1 MPRGARSLFPLLV
14 AAALA
19 TTLTAAHAQSD
30 AAPDWTETKGLLSA
44 SRVWISPGR
53 AEGLRTQPV
62 ETHEV
67 RVDWTA
73 AVDLE
78 DGTTQAERASL
89 LDATA
94 LALMA
99 PGTRPQ
105 VRPEAGAAAP
115 PAARDETSVRYR
127 IEARITEVWRPYR
140 LVNVVLAV
148 LPWPLAP
155 LFSQGGAATEMTLV
169 DTADDTLPIARFE
182 CRRHAGVLQ
191 FYNAF
196 WRVAHTR
203 AALTD
208 CAREFHAALRR
219 APVSP
224 DAAPLAGA
232 PARGPLGSIAVVDAS
247 AY

>member
-1 MPRGARSLFPLLV
+1 MPRGARSLIPLLV
-14 AAALA
+14 AAVLG
-19 TTLTAAHAQSD
+19 TPLTGAHAQSD

-53 AEGLRTQPV
+53 AEGLRTLPV

-73 AVDLE
+73 SVELE
-78 DGTTQAERASL
+78 DGTTQAEREML

-99 PGTRPQ
+99 PGPRPQ
-105 VRPEAGAAAP
+105 VSPEAGAATP
-115 PAARDETSVRYR
+115 PAPRDQTSVRYR

-203 AALTD
+203 TALTD

-219 APVSP
+219 PAGVP
-224 DAAPLAGA
+224 DAAFPVAA
-232 PARGPLGSIAVVDAS
+232 PAHRSLGSLAVVGAS
-247 AY
+247 MY

>member
-1 MPRGARSLFPLLV
+1 MPRAARPLIGLLV
-14 AAALA
+14 SAALG

-30 AAPDWTETKGLLSA
+30 TAPNWTETKGMLSA
-44 SRVWISPGR
+44 SRVWISPSR
-53 AEGLRTQPV
+53 AEDLRTLPL

-73 AVDLE
+73 GVDLE
-78 DGTTQAERASL
+78 DGTTQAERESL

-94 LALMA
+94 LALMTPGPRPEVRPA
-99 PGTRPQ
+99 AVPGT
-105 VRPEAGAAAP
+105 
-115 PAARDETSVRYR
+115 PAALRDGTSVRYR

-140 LVNVVLAV
+140 LINVVLAV

-155 LFSQGGAATEMTLV
+155 LFSQGGAATEMVLV
-169 DTADDTLPIARFE
+169 DTADDTHQIARFE
-182 CRRHAGVLQ
+182 CRRHAGVMQ

-208 CAREFHAALRR
+208 CAREFYAALRR
-219 APVSP
+219 PPGVP
-224 DAAPLAGA
+224 DASAVDAA
-232 PARGPLGSIAVVDAS
+232 ARGPLGALVVVNGS
-247 AY
+247 PY

>member
-1 MPRGARSLFPLLV
+1 MPRAARPLTGLLV
-14 AAALA
+14 AAALG

-30 AAPDWTETKGLLSA
+30 VAPNWTETKGMFSA
-44 SRVWISPGR
+44 SRVWISPSR
-53 AEGLRTQPV
+53 AEGLRTLPL

-73 AVDLE
+73 SIELE
-78 DGTTQAERASL
+78 DGTTQAERESL

-94 LALMA
+94 LALMT
-99 PGTRPQ
+99 PGPRSE
-105 VRPEAGAAAP
+105 VRPEAGPETP
-115 PAARDETSVRYR
+115 PALRDGSSLRYR
-127 IEARITEVWRPYR
+127 IEARITEVWRPHR
-140 LVNVVLAV
+140 LINVVLAV

-155 LFSQGGAATEMTLV
+155 LFSQGGAATEMALV
-169 DTADDTLPIARFE
+169 DTADDTHPIARFE

-219 APVSP
+219 PPGEQGASAI
-224 DAAPLAGA
+224 DAAAH
-232 PARGPLGSIAVVDAS
+232 GPLGALVGVDGS
-247 AY
+247 PY